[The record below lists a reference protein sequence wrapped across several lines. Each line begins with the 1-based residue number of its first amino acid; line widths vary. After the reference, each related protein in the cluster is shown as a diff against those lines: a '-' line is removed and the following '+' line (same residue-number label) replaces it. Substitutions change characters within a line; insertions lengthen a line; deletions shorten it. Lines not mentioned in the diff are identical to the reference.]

1 MEVHVAMSALRI
13 RTISSGKILFPRLAF
28 CILLA
33 ALCLLTFPRKSAQ
46 TSSFSGSTQAG
57 GGVSTLGRHTSAER
71 LANLSKRAELTR
83 LPEPGG
89 NASAALSMATGDFD
103 GNGVPDLV
111 VGFASPDSFGVTFYR
126 GDADSLYPDAPGARQ
141 RKANHGSNISAALM
155 PAGSFPL
162 AAAPDFMVAGDFDF
176 DGHLDLA
183 TAGKGGDAVYVM
195 TGDGQGNFAAA
206 KRIDIG
212 GRVTALASSN
222 DGEPGGIGDLA
233 IGVVDKTGPAVIL
246 FRIVSS
252 ERQTIRLSAEVAGLT
267 FRNSTELLIASG
279 RELLTYNSGDAAR
292 TPGLRGS
299 FSSEVRSILL
309 GSFLNGHTADVAVL
323 LEDGEIDILAE
334 SLSGSLSGSDAEI
347 IPLGAWPGASQ
358 LARARISGSNTDDLI
373 ATDRSSHRLQLL
385 VENSSAADSGRG
397 SRASV
402 SLDVEGD
409 PFAALPMRLNE
420 SALNDLVVLKAGQ
433 VAPTAVHVAVAMTFL
448 VSNTLDSGGGSL
460 RQAILDANGNPGADT
475 INFSIGGP
483 APHTINLLTAL
494 PAITESVTINGTSQ
508 PDFAGTPVIELNG
521 SGAGGAADGLTLNA
535 SNSAVRGLVINRFNS
550 NGIVINA
557 NANAIEGNF
566 IGTNAAGTVALGNG
580 LNGVL
585 VATGSNNN
593 IGGLILAARNLISGN
608 RSAGVAVT
616 SGTGNSI
623 QSNSI
628 FGDGGLGIDLGPA
641 GVTPNDLGDGDSG
654 ANGLQNFPVLTVANP
669 AGTNT
674 NIQGTL
680 NSNPGSTFRIEFF
693 SSQFPNASGFGEGQ
707 TFIGFTN
714 VTTDGSGNASFN
726 QTVPV
731 AVPAGQVIAA
741 TATNTATNNTSEF
754 SKSLQV
760 GGVGGSAADLSVLV
774 TVSPALVNAGSQITK
789 TILVSNAGPAAA
801 TNVTVTDV
809 FSTNV
814 SVVSCSSTGGG
825 VCGGSGANQTITF
838 ASLPAGSSAIITIVA
853 NVACSVPNGA
863 VVGNTATI
871 FSASTSDPNTLNNVS
886 TGNAIVSNPAPT
898 ITCPAGI
905 TQFNDLNACSAI
917 VNFVIPSVSGNC
929 PANVNCSPPSG
940 SAFPIGVT
948 TVTCVATGGGVTA
961 TCSFSVTINDFQP
974 IQLQCPPNVS
984 VTTITSCT
992 PVVNFSSPT
1001 VIDNCPGAR
1010 VICTPP
1016 SGSSFP
1022 IGTTNVT
1029 CTATDA
1035 KGVQATCGFTVTV
1048 IGLPQALVR
1057 LEGGGSTLDFGPIN
1071 ASRKFRRL
1079 KKQPVRNFTVENIG
1093 CGTLVLTFESLERIG
1108 PEVDRG
1114 FITDPDDRALFNL
1127 TIVDDLG
1134 NERPFELLTD
1144 VSIPPGGKQLF
1155 KIRFNPLIP
1164 AVQNRTTGL
1173 AAADVLPEE
1182 IDSVLTFL
1190 QNGGTPLT
1198 IRLVGHIDSA
1208 LQLIDPV
1215 NPRQFP
1221 FIGFSRDENDFVI
1234 EFSIFDPNLDTTK
1247 VTYQFFNKKLAPV
1260 EPPITVP
1267 LASLVRSS
1275 GFVDG
1280 QSFTIV
1286 QRITGAKDHPEIA
1299 GVQVTVTDGESS
1311 FTAVSDVFPSV
1322 NIKAL
1327 SFRDFPGI
1335 TLVAPKRSMSLPR
1348 E

>member
-1 MEVHVAMSALRI
+1 MEVHAAMSASRI
-13 RTISSGKILFPRLAF
+13 KAISSDRILFSRLAF
-28 CILLA
+28 CTLLV

-46 TSSFSGSTQAG
+46 TSSLSGLTQSAG
-57 GGVSTLGRHTSAER
+57 DVTTLKRDIAGER
-71 LANLSKRAELTR
+71 IANLSKRLELTR
-83 LPEPGG
+83 LPEP
-89 NASAALSMATGDFD
+89 NDTTTAALSMAAGDFD
-103 GNGVPDLV
+103 ENGIPDLV
-111 VGFASPDSFGVTFYR
+111 VGFASSDSYGVTLYR
-126 GDADSLYPDAPGARQ
+126 GDADSVYPDAPGARQ
-141 RKANHGSNISAALM
+141 RKANRGSNISAALM
-155 PAGSFPL
+155 PAGSFSL
-162 AAAPDFMVAGDFDF
+162 AAAPDFMVAGDFDS
-176 DGHLDLA
+176 DRHVDLA
-183 TAGKGGDAVYVM
+183 TAAKGGDAVYVM

-222 DGEPGGIGDLA
+222 NGEPGGIGDLA

-246 FRIVSS
+246 FRMVSS
-252 ERQTIRLSAEVAGLT
+252 ERETIRLSAEVAGLT

-292 TPGLRGS
+292 TPSLGRS

-334 SLSGSLSGSDAEI
+334 SSSDPLSGVDAEI
-347 IPLGAWPGASQ
+347 IPLGAWPGASH

-385 VENSSAADSGRG
+385 VENSSAAGRG
-397 SRASV
+397 GRASV
-402 SLDVEGD
+402 SLDVEGE
-409 PFAALPMRLNE
+409 PFATLPMRLNE
-420 SALNDLVVLKAGQ
+420 SALNDLVVLKVGQ
-433 VAPTAVHVAVAMTFL
+433 AAPTAVHVAVAMTFL

-483 APHTINLLTAL
+483 APHTINLLSAL
-494 PAITESVTINGTSQ
+494 PAITETVTINGTSQ
-508 PDFAGTPVIELNG
+508 PDFGGTPVIELNG
-521 SGAGGAADGLTLNA
+521 AGAGAADGLTLNA
-535 SNSAVRGLVINRFNS
+535 SNSAVRGLVINRFNG

-566 IGTNAAGTVALGNG
+566 IGTNAAGTVAFGNG

-593 IGGLILAARNLISGN
+593 IGGLTAAARNLISGN
-608 RSAGVAVT
+608 RNAGVAVT

-628 FGDGGLGIDLGPA
+628 FGDGGLGIDLGPT
-641 GVTPNDLGDGDSG
+641 GVTPNDLGDPDPG
-654 ANGLQNFPVLTVANP
+654 ANLLQNFPVLTVANP

-731 AVPAGQVIAA
+731 TVFPGQVVAA

-760 GGVGGSAADLSVLV
+760 GGGGGSAADLSVLV
-774 TVSPALVNAGSQITK
+774 TVSPSLVNAGSQITK

-838 ASLPAGSSAIITIVA
+838 ASFPAASSAIITILA

-863 VVGNTATI
+863 VIGNTATI
-871 FSASTSDPNTLNNVS
+871 FSPSTSDPNTVNNVS

-898 ITCPAGI
+898 ISCPAGI
-905 TQFNDLNACSAI
+905 TQFNDLNACTAI
-917 VNFVIPSVSGNC
+917 VNFVVPSASGTC
-929 PANVNCSPPSG
+929 PAFVNCSPPSG

-948 TVTCVATGGGVTA
+948 TVNCVATGAGGVTA
-961 TCSFSVTINDFQP
+961 SCSFAVTINDFQP
-974 IQLQCPPNVS
+974 IQLQCPANVS
-984 VTTITSCT
+984 VTTIESCS
-992 PVVNFSSPT
+992 PVVNFSPPT

-1010 VICTPP
+1010 VTCTPP

-1022 IGTTNVT
+1022 IGTTNVS

-1035 KGVQATCGFTVTV
+1035 RGVQATCGFTVTV
-1048 IGLPQALVR
+1048 VGLPQAVVK
-1057 LEGGGSTLDFGPIN
+1057 LEGNGPTLDFGPIA
-1071 ASRKFRRL
+1071 ASRKNRKLR
-1079 KKQPVRNFTVENIG
+1079 KQPVRNFTIENIG
-1093 CGTLVLTFESLERIG
+1093 CGQLVLTFDSLVRTG
-1108 PEVDRG
+1108 ADVDRG
-1114 FITDPDDRALFNL
+1114 LISDPDDRQLFNL
-1127 TIVDDLG
+1127 TIVDNEG
-1134 NERPFELLTD
+1134 NETPFELLTD
-1144 VSIPPGGKQLF
+1144 VRISPGGKQLF
-1155 KIRFNPLIP
+1155 KIRFNPRIP

-1173 AAADVLPEE
+1173 AAADVLPEL
-1182 IDSVLTFL
+1182 INSVLTFI
-1190 QNGGTPLT
+1190 QNGGAPLR
-1198 IRLVGHIDSA
+1198 IRLVGHLDTGIA
-1208 LQLIDPV
+1208 LINPE
-1215 NPRQFP
+1215 NPRLFP
-1221 FIGFSRDENDFVI
+1221 TIVFRRDENDFVI
-1234 EFSIFDPNLDTTK
+1234 EFSVFDANLDVTK
-1247 VTYQFFNKKLAPV
+1247 VTYQFFNKKTSPV
-1260 EPPITVP
+1260 ESPITVD
-1267 LASLVRSS
+1267 LATLVRQT

-1280 QSFTIV
+1280 QSFTIS

-1299 GVQVTVTDGESS
+1299 GVQVTVTDTESS
-1311 FTAVSDVFPSV
+1311 DTAVSDIVSV
-1322 NIKAL
+1322 SSIKSL
-1327 SFRDFPGI
+1327 SARGSIGI
-1335 TLVAPKRSMSLPR
+1335 TLVAPDVSLPSR
-1348 E
+1348 KE

>member
-1 MEVHVAMSALRI
+1 MSASRI
-13 RTISSGKILFPRLAF
+13 KAISSGRILLPRLAF
-28 CILLA
+28 CVLLA

-46 TSSFSGSTQAG
+46 TSSLSGSSQSAG
-57 GGVSTLGRHTSAER
+57 DVSTLKRDTTGER
-71 LANLSKRAELTR
+71 IANLSKRLELTR
-83 LPEPGG
+83 LPEPGDKA
-89 NASAALSMATGDFD
+89 NASLSMAAGDFD
-103 GNGVPDLV
+103 ENGISDLV
-111 VGFASPDSFGVTFYR
+111 VGFASSDSYALTLYR
-126 GDADSLYPDAPGARQ
+126 GDADSVYPDAPGARQ
-141 RKANHGSNISAALM
+141 RKANRGSNISAALM

-162 AAAPDFMVAGDFDF
+162 AAAPDFMVAGDFDS
-176 DGHLDLA
+176 DGHIDLA
-183 TAGKGGDAVYVM
+183 TAAKGGDAVYVM

-212 GRVTALASSN
+212 GSVTALASSN
-222 DGEPGGIGDLA
+222 AGEPGGIGDLA
-233 IGVVDKTGPAVIL
+233 IGVVDKTGPAVTL
-246 FRIVSS
+246 FRMVSS
-252 ERQTIRLSAEVAGLT
+252 ERETIRLSAEVAGLT
-267 FRNSTELLIASG
+267 FRKSAELLIASG
-279 RELLTYNSGDAAR
+279 RELLAYHSGDAAR
-292 TPGLRGS
+292 TPGLGRS
-299 FSSEVRSILL
+299 FSSKVRSILL

-334 SLSGSLSGSDAEI
+334 SSSGSLSGADAEI

-385 VENSSAADSGRG
+385 VESSSAADSGRG
-397 SRASV
+397 GRASV
-402 SLDVEGD
+402 SLDVEGE

-420 SALNDLVVLKAGQ
+420 SALSDLVVLKAGQ
-433 VAPTAVHVAVAMTFL
+433 VAPTAVHVALMTFL

-460 RQAILDANGNPGADT
+460 RQAILDANGNPGADA

-483 APHTINLLTAL
+483 APHTINLLSAL
-494 PAITESVTINGTSQ
+494 PAITETVTINGTSQ

-521 SGAGGAADGLTLNA
+521 SGAGGAADGLTVNA
-535 SNSAVRGLVINRFNS
+535 SNSAVRGLVINRFNG

-593 IGGLILAARNLISGN
+593 IGGLTQAARNLISGN

-623 QSNSI
+623 LSNSI
-628 FGDGGLGIDLGPA
+628 FGDGGLGIDLGPV
-641 GVTPNDLGDGDSG
+641 GVTPNDPGDGDSG

-760 GGVGGSAADLSVLV
+760 GGGGGSAADLSVLV

-838 ASLPAGSSAIITIVA
+838 ASLPTGSSAIITIVA

-929 PANVNCSPPSG
+929 PATVNCSPPSG

-1071 ASRKFRRL
+1071 ASRKFRKL

-1182 IDSVLTFL
+1182 INSVLTFL

-1260 EPPITVP
+1260 EPPITVS
-1267 LASLVRSS
+1267 LASLVGSS

-1299 GVQVTVTDGESS
+1299 GVQVTVSDGEAST
-1311 FTAVSDVFPSV
+1311 TAVSDVFPSV

-1327 SFRDFPGI
+1327 SLRDFLGV
-1335 TLVAPKRSMSLPR
+1335 TLVLPDRSLGSR
-1348 E
+1348 KE